1 MMCLAAPVKQLVYDV
16 SGLLFQ
22 QSEKILLDT
31 QRYMQHTNATFE
43 GLFTNTNLPLN
54 ISIIFLNYH
63 YTSADATFK
72 MF

>member
-1 MMCLAAPVKQLVYDV
+1 
-16 SGLLFQ
+16 
-22 QSEKILLDT
+22 
-31 QRYMQHTNATFE
+31 MQHTNATFE

>member
-1 MMCLAAPVKQLVYDV
+1 MCLAAPVKQLVYDV
-16 SGLLFQ
+16 SGSLFQ

-31 QRYMQHTNATFE
+31 QRYMQHTNATFK
-43 GLFTNTNLPLN
+43 GLFSNINLPLN
-54 ISIIFLNYH
+54 ISIIFLYH

>member
-1 MMCLAAPVKQLVYDV
+1 MMCLAAPVKQLVHDV
-16 SGLLFQ
+16 SGSLFQ

-31 QRYMQHTNATFE
+31 KRYMQHTNATFK
-43 GLFTNTNLPLN
+43 GLFTNINLPLN
-54 ISIIFLNYH
+54 ISIIFLYH